1 MKRRMHKYFIL
12 SLAFLPL
19 LAQEAGPQETSSG
32 AELGITQLMP
42 SHDFLYRSGRSYDN
56 RAFEDWLYPDI
67 LTRGPYQNY
76 YGPLGDYVFRGFD
89 VFSWHETRTTEN
101 RGNVEGSQL
110 IKTGNYRSVFDA
122 NLVASETHLN
132 WAARLLMANEIPT
145 GLTPLTMSLAGFNGM
160 RLDIQTRRLNLSF
173 LGSRPTDPVT
183 RELQQ
188 GAYDSQW
195 RKRNSD
201 LLFGGHG
208 EVQIGALT
216 LGATGINY
224 HLFDSRQPLFEL
236 KGQVQA
242 TQPLPKWVVAR
253 FADDSPEDQRGGA
266 VVSEV
271 RLRVNGE
278 PRPDLQPFFVRI
290 NIRNPTAVG
299 RTSRITGVFTPTRY
313 PDQDTRF
320 ADVFY
325 LMDHL
330 RGEDVGRSVNVELLE
345 RFTEV
350 LPAAAAKRADGE
362 HMVLAYFDLSEEAYV
377 QSVQVEA
384 LVGNDY
390 KMDVKGIYQSKT
402 RGNYEDFFA
411 VETLSGV
418 RRSKGNVQ
426 DQANLDWVRL
436 DSGVFTGRT
445 TLGLNGKWEVPGA
458 RVQWEYAR
466 GVAFRQYPDGQPEF
480 RSVGETDGIRTWK
493 GLRSDRSDE
502 AYYLTAQWRRGWLE
516 AGGEVFSIGPD
527 YEDPILME
535 DNDDHDRWPDG
546 LARATDVGTMLGD
559 PGADP
564 DGIFP
569 GKDQDNDGVPDTNRN
584 GNDIPDYDEAF
595 LLFEVEPDEYVYGRD
610 WNHNG
615 VVDHRENDF
624 RLDYPYTPDQ
634 RGYHLF
640 GRWHLPGGLALGLG
654 QQRARGIA
662 FGGHNHS
669 TYTYLTFEAERSYWG
684 RVFAETL
691 IQRVED
697 DIEDTYQTYEEVL
710 RSAEAANRGFAPRG
724 GVYYI
729 SRAVK
734 DPLDYRDS
742 MDWQYYVEGE
752 WTPILGV
759 RLAGNARYE
768 LNRQREVIFAD
779 GTGQGADRLK
789 LTTSVLKAEYVW
801 TPATRWQITG
811 QWKGLWLRRI
821 RESASVPLVDLWT
834 SIPFFKVRYDITAR
848 TSFQLGFQGLPGL
861 PLKERDLADRR
872 NDMEEEVRV
881 IQLSNHSPY
890 FGYQISMN
898 LGMRVFRRRFDDPD
912 RSADEEDV
920 TSAFMRVFLGWDE

>member
-1 MKRRMHKYFIL
+1 MIYSLEKYFIL
-12 SLAFLPL
+12 GLFFLVAVRSGTR
-19 LAQEAGPQETSSG
+19 AQSAPKIEVPYTTPGQN
-32 AELGITQLMP
+32 
-42 SHDFLYRSGRSYDN
+42 FVYRSGRSYDN

-67 LTRGPYQNY
+67 LARGPYRNY
-76 YGPLGDYVFRGFD
+76 YGPMGDHIFRGFD
-89 VFSWHETRTTEN
+89 VFSWRETRTTEHP
-101 RGNVEGSQL
+101 GDVDGSEL
-110 IKTGNYRSVFDA
+110 SKFRDRFRIFDQT
-122 NLVASETHLN
+122 VVVSETHLD
-132 WAARLLMANEIPT
+132 WAARLFISEEFPNSF
-145 GLTPLTMSLAGFNGM
+145 TPLTLKISDFNGARM
-160 RLDIQTRRLNLSF
+160 DVQTRRAKFSLMGARFSE
-173 LGSRPTDPVT
+173 PVWSASLERFT
-183 RELQQ
+183 VEEQA
-188 GAYDSQW
+188 GW
-195 RKRNSD
+195 RNTD

-208 EVQIGALT
+208 EVQIGTLT

-236 KGQVQA
+236 KGQVQS

-271 RLRVNGE
+271 RLWVNGE

-290 NIRNPTAVG
+290 NTRNPTAVG

-325 LMDHL
+325 LIDHL
-330 RGEDVGRSVNVELLE
+330 QGEDVGRSVNVELLE

-480 RSVGETDGIRTWK
+480 RSTRDREGLRLWK

-516 AGGEVFSIGPD
+516 AGGEVFSIGPHFD
-527 YEDPILME
+527 HGFVE
-535 DNDDHDRWPDG
+535 DNDDHDRWPDN
-546 LARATDVGTMLGD
+546 ADVSDRGGIHLGD
-559 PGADP
+559 PGGDP
-564 DGIFP
+564 DGVFP

-624 RLDYPYTPDQ
+624 RPDYPYTPDQ

-662 FGGHNHS
+662 FGGRNHS
-669 TYTYLTFEAERSYWG
+669 AYTYLTFEAERSYWG

-710 RSAEAANRGFAPRG
+710 RSAEAAGRGFSPMG
-724 GVYYI
+724 GLYYR
-729 SRAVK
+729 SVAVR

-811 QWKGLWLRRI
+811 QWKGLWLRRT

-872 NDMEEEVRV
+872 NDMEEEVRAV
-881 IQLSNHSPY
+881 QLSNRSPY